1 VYSIIVLMRLAAFVL
16 AAASALAA
24 DAPLPVL
31 RIEPTT
37 GGSIFFVK
45 NAAAPP
51 LTGYLIE
58 LVDYPGS
65 SYTLWQDELVGGDP
79 IAPGA
84 EKRIPVTNM
93 TVGAVPDYVKLRAA
107 LFADGS
113 TAGDSARVAQFI
125 ERRKALLATTREL
138 IRRLESPTP
147 DLRSMLDALQ
157 SAPRPKRDSQES
169 VNQPAIRSLISTIE
183 KLPAPEA
190 LTRLRALER
199 TLSAS
204 KPAL

>member
-1 VYSIIVLMRLAAFVL
+1 MRLAAFVL

-157 SAPRPKRDSQES
+157 SVPRPKRDSQES
-169 VNQPAIRSLISTIE
+169 VNQPAIRSLIATIE